1 MDEKEVMAFYEAAL
15 DQVDLP
21 VLMERIRR
29 NREVYGDVF
38 ILFEAGD
45 AKPN

>member
-1 MDEKEVMAFYEAAL
+1 
-15 DQVDLP
+15 
-21 VLMERIRR
+21 MERIRR